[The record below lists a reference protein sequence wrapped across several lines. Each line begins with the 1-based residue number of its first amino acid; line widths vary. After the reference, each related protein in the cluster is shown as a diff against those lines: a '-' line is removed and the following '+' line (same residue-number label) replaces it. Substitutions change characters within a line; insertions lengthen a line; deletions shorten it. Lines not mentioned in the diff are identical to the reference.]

1 MQNLYIIGA
10 GMGHIEDLTEYAAN
24 IIKKSDI
31 VYGSA
36 RLFEQYK
43 ILNNNIYAPKYSEI
57 EETLEKEKLNNISL
71 LVSGDVLFYSI
82 AKKITEKFKDKYN
95 IELVPGIS
103 SMQYFLSALKIINHN
118 IKAVSVHGRNIS
130 PLGYV
135 SYNEYTFMLTGGENN
150 AGKIIKEIYDA
161 GLDYVYVYAGEN
173 LHCANERII
182 SGNIKDMLNYQFES
196 LTVLLIYNK
205 EYVNAANN
213 LRDSDFI
220 RGKAPMTKEDIRW
233 LSACYLG
240 IEEKDIVYDVG
251 AGTGS
256 CAIEFAGYA
265 NEGLVYA
272 IEKEDEAFELINTNK
287 RNLKRFNVISIKGTA
302 PEILHDLPA
311 PDKVFIGGSSKTI
324 KDIFKIVYEKN
335 KFVKITVT
343 AITLETLAASVD
355 AFKDYNIEPDIVCI
369 NSAKS
374 KKAGPYHMMMG
385 NNPVYIITGR
395 LYNEEEN

>member
-10 GMGHIEDLTEYAAN
+10 GMGHISDLTEYAAD
-24 IIKKSDI
+24 IIKNADV

-36 RLFEQYK
+36 RLYEQYK
-43 ILNNNIYAPKYSEI
+43 VLNTNISAPKYSEI
-57 EETLEKEKLNNISL
+57 ESVLEKETLKNTAL

-82 AKKITEKFKDKYN
+82 AKKIQEKFSNKYN

-103 SMQYFLSALKIINHN
+103 SMQYFLSKLNIINYD
-118 IKAVSVHGRNIS
+118 IKAVSMHGRNNS
-130 PLGYV
+130 CLGPV
-135 SYNEYTFMLTGGENN
+135 SYNEYTFMLTGGDKKADN
-150 AGKIIKEIYDA
+150 IINELYNA

-173 LHCANERII
+173 LHSDNERILSGKI
-182 SGNIKDMLNYQFES
+182 SEMLDYKFSS
-196 LTVLLIYNK
+196 LTVLLIHNK
-205 EYVNAANN
+205 EYVNPKTN
-213 LRDSDFI
+213 LRDNDFI

-240 IEEKDIVYDVG
+240 IDDNDIVYDVG

-256 CAIEFAGYA
+256 CAVEFAGQA
-265 NEGLVYA
+265 KDGLVYA
-272 IEKEDEAFELINTNK
+272 IEKEDEAFELININK
-287 RNLKRFNVISIKGTA
+287 KNLKRHNVISIKGAA
-302 PEILHDLPA
+302 PEILADLPA
-311 PDKVFIGGSSKTI
+311 PDKVFIGGSSKTM

-335 KFVKITVT
+335 NHVKITVT
-343 AITLETLAASVD
+343 AITLETIASAVD

-395 LYNEEEN
+395 L

>member
-10 GMGHIEDLTEYAAN
+10 GMGHISDLTEYAAD
-24 IIKKSDI
+24 IIKNADV

-36 RLFEQYK
+36 RLYEQYK
-43 ILNNNIYAPKYSEI
+43 VLNTNISAPKYSEI
-57 EETLEKEKLNNISL
+57 ESVLEKETLKNTAL

-82 AKKITEKFKDKYN
+82 AKKIQEKFSNKYN

-103 SMQYFLSALKIINHN
+103 SMQYFLSKLNIINYD
-118 IKAVSVHGRNIS
+118 IKAVSMHGRNNS
-130 PLGYV
+130 CLGPV
-135 SYNEYTFMLTGGENN
+135 SYNEYTFMLTGGDKKADN
-150 AGKIIKEIYDA
+150 IINELYNA

-173 LHCANERII
+173 LHSDNERIVSGKI
-182 SGNIKDMLNYQFES
+182 SDMLDYKFSS
-196 LTVLLIYNK
+196 LTVLLIHNK
-205 EYVNAANN
+205 EYVNPKTN
-213 LRDSDFI
+213 LRDNDFI

-240 IEEKDIVYDVG
+240 IDDNDIIYDIG

-256 CAIEFAGYA
+256 CAVEFAGHA
-265 NEGLVYA
+265 KDGLVFA
-272 IEKEDEAFELINTNK
+272 VEKEDEAFELININK
-287 RNLKRFNVISIKGTA
+287 KNLKRHNVISIKGTA
-302 PEILHDLPA
+302 PEILTDLPA
-311 PDKVFIGGSSKTI
+311 PDKVFIGGSSKTM

-335 KFVKITVT
+335 NHVKITVT
-343 AITLETLAASVD
+343 AITLETIASAVD

-395 LYNEEEN
+395 L

>member
-10 GMGHIEDLTEYAAN
+10 GMGHISDLTEYAAD
-24 IIKKSDI
+24 IIKNADI

-36 RLFEQYK
+36 RLYEQYK
-43 ILNNNIYAPKYSEI
+43 VLNTNISAPKYSEI
-57 EETLEKEKLNNISL
+57 ESVLEKDTLKNTVL

-82 AKKITEKFKDKYN
+82 AKKIQEKFNEKYN

-103 SMQYFLSALKIINHN
+103 SMQYFLSKLNIIDYNV
-118 IKAVSVHGRNIS
+118 KAVSMHGRNNS
-130 PLGYV
+130 CLGPV
-135 SYNEYTFMLTGGENN
+135 SYNEYTFMLTGGDKKADN
-150 AGKIIKEIYDA
+150 IINELYNA

-173 LHCANERII
+173 LHSDDERIVSGKI
-182 SGNIKDMLNYQFES
+182 SEMLDYKFSS
-196 LTVLLIYNK
+196 LTVLLIHNK
-205 EYVNAANN
+205 EYVNPKTN
-213 LRDSDFI
+213 LRDNDFI

-240 IEEKDIVYDVG
+240 IEDNDTVYDVG

-256 CAIEFAGYA
+256 CAIEFAGHA
-265 NEGLVYA
+265 KEGLVYA
-272 IEKEDEAFELINTNK
+272 VEKEDEAFELINTNK
-287 RNLKRFNVISIKGTA
+287 KNLKRHNVISIKGSA
-302 PEILHDLPA
+302 PEILINLPA
-311 PDKVFIGGSSKTI
+311 PDKVFIGGSSKTM

-335 KFVKITVT
+335 NHVKITVT
-343 AITLETLAASVD
+343 AITLETIAAATD

-395 LYNEEEN
+395 L

>member
-10 GMGHIEDLTEYAAN
+10 GMGHISDLTEYAAN
-24 IIKKSDI
+24 IIKNADI

-36 RLFEQYK
+36 RLYEQYK
-43 ILNNNIYAPKYSEI
+43 VLNTNISAPKYSEI
-57 EETLEKEKLNNISL
+57 EDMLEKETLKNTAL

-82 AKKITEKFKDKYN
+82 AKKIQEKFKDKYN

-103 SMQYFLSALKIINHN
+103 SMQYFLSKLNIITYN
-118 IKAVSVHGRNIS
+118 IKAVSVHGRNNS
-130 PLGYV
+130 CLGPV
-135 SYNEYTFMLTGGENN
+135 SYNEYTFILTGGDKRGEN
-150 AGKIIKEIYDA
+150 IINELYNA

-173 LHCANERII
+173 LHSDDERIV
-182 SGNIKDMLNYQFES
+182 SGKMSDMLDYKFSS
-196 LTVLLIYNK
+196 LTVLLIHNK
-205 EYVNAANN
+205 EYTNPNTN
-213 LRDSDFI
+213 LRDNDFI

-240 IEEKDIVYDVG
+240 IEDNDIVYDIG

-256 CAIEFAGYA
+256 CAIEFAGHA
-265 NEGLVYA
+265 KDGLVYA
-272 IEKEDEAFELINTNK
+272 VEKEDEAFELINLNK
-287 RNLKRFNVISIKGTA
+287 KNLKRHNVISIKGKA
-302 PEILHDLPA
+302 PEIILNIPA
-311 PDKVFIGGSSKTI
+311 PDKVFIGGSSNTM

-335 KFVKITVT
+335 NHVKITVT
-343 AITLETLAASVD
+343 AITLETISSAVT

-374 KKAGPYHMMMG
+374 KKAGAYHMMMG

-395 LYNEEEN
+395 L

>member
-10 GMGHIEDLTEYAAN
+10 GMGHISDLTEYAAD
-24 IIKKSDI
+24 IIKNADT

-36 RLFEQYK
+36 RLYEQYK
-43 ILNNNIYAPKYSEI
+43 VLNTNISAPKYSEI
-57 EETLEKEKLNNISL
+57 ESVLEKETLKNTAL

-82 AKKITEKFKDKYN
+82 AKKIQEKFSNKYN

-103 SMQYFLSALKIINHN
+103 SMQYFLSKLNIINYD
-118 IKAVSVHGRNIS
+118 IKAVSMHGRNNS
-130 PLGYV
+130 CLGPV
-135 SYNEYTFMLTGGENN
+135 SYNEYTFMLTGGDKKADNIINELYN
-150 AGKIIKEIYDA
+150 AR
-161 GLDYVYVYAGEN
+161 LDYVYVYAGEN
-173 LHCANERII
+173 LHSDNERIVSGKI
-182 SGNIKDMLNYQFES
+182 SDMLDYKFSS
-196 LTVLLIYNK
+196 LTVLLIHNK
-205 EYVNAANN
+205 EYVNPKTN
-213 LRDSDFI
+213 LRDNDFI

-240 IEEKDIVYDVG
+240 IDDNDIVYDVG

-256 CAIEFAGYA
+256 CAVEFAGHA
-265 NEGLVYA
+265 KDGLVYA
-272 IEKEDEAFELINTNK
+272 VEKEDEAFELININK
-287 RNLKRFNVISIKGTA
+287 KNLKRHNVISIKGTA
-302 PEILHDLPA
+302 PEILTDLPA
-311 PDKVFIGGSSKTI
+311 PDKVFIGGSSKTM

-335 KFVKITVT
+335 NHVKITVT
-343 AITLETLAASVD
+343 AITLETIAAAVD

-395 LYNEEEN
+395 L

>member
-10 GMGHIEDLTEYAAN
+10 GMGHISDLTEYAAD
-24 IIKKSDI
+24 IIKNADV

-36 RLFEQYK
+36 RLYEQYK
-43 ILNNNIYAPKYSEI
+43 VLNTNISAPKYSEI
-57 EETLEKEKLNNISL
+57 ESVLEKETLKNTAL

-82 AKKITEKFKDKYN
+82 AKKIHEKFSKKYN

-103 SMQYFLSALKIINHN
+103 SMQYFLSKLNIINYD
-118 IKAVSVHGRNIS
+118 IKAVSMHGRNNS
-130 PLGYV
+130 CLGPV
-135 SYNEYTFMLTGGENN
+135 SYNEYTFMLTGGDKKADN
-150 AGKIIKEIYDA
+150 IIKELYNA

-173 LHCANERII
+173 LHSENERIVSGKI
-182 SGNIKDMLNYQFES
+182 SDMLDYKFSS
-196 LTVLLIYNK
+196 LTVLLIHNK
-205 EYVNAANN
+205 EYVNPKTN
-213 LRDSDFI
+213 LRDNDFI

-240 IEEKDIVYDVG
+240 IDDNDIVYDVG

-256 CAIEFAGYA
+256 CAVEFAGHA
-265 NEGLVYA
+265 KDGLVYA
-272 IEKEDEAFELINTNK
+272 VEKEDEAFELININK
-287 RNLKRFNVISIKGTA
+287 KNLKRHNVISIKGAA
-302 PEILHDLPA
+302 PEILADLPA
-311 PDKVFIGGSSKTI
+311 PDKVFIGGSSKTM

-335 KFVKITVT
+335 NHVKITVT
-343 AITLETLAASVD
+343 AITLETIASAVD

-395 LYNEEEN
+395 L

>member
-10 GMGHIEDLTEYAAN
+10 GMGHISDLTECAAD
-24 IIKKSDI
+24 IIKNADI

-36 RLFEQYK
+36 RLYEQYK
-43 ILNNNIYAPKYSEI
+43 VLNTNISAPKYSEI
-57 EETLEKEKLNNISL
+57 ESVLEKDTLKNTVL

-82 AKKITEKFKDKYN
+82 AKKIQEKFNEKYN

-103 SMQYFLSALKIINHN
+103 SMQYFLSKLNIIDYNV
-118 IKAVSVHGRNIS
+118 KAVSMHGRNNS
-130 PLGYV
+130 CLGPV
-135 SYNEYTFMLTGGENN
+135 SYNEYTFMLTGGDKKADN
-150 AGKIIKEIYDA
+150 IINELYNA

-173 LHCANERII
+173 LHSDDERIVSGKI
-182 SGNIKDMLNYQFES
+182 SEMLDYKFSS
-196 LTVLLIYNK
+196 LTVLLIHNK
-205 EYVNAANN
+205 EYVNPKTN
-213 LRDSDFI
+213 LRDNDFI

-240 IEEKDIVYDVG
+240 IEDNDTVYDVG

-256 CAIEFAGYA
+256 CAIEFAGHA
-265 NEGLVYA
+265 KEGLVYA
-272 IEKEDEAFELINTNK
+272 VEKEDEAFELINTNK
-287 RNLKRFNVISIKGTA
+287 KNLKRHNVISIKGSA
-302 PEILHDLPA
+302 PEILINLPA
-311 PDKVFIGGSSKTI
+311 PDKVFIGGSSKTM

-335 KFVKITVT
+335 NHVKITVT
-343 AITLETLAASVD
+343 AITLETIAAATD

-395 LYNEEEN
+395 L

>member
-10 GMGHIEDLTEYAAN
+10 GMGHISDLTEYAAD
-24 IIKKSDI
+24 IIKNADV

-36 RLFEQYK
+36 RLYEQYK
-43 ILNNNIYAPKYSEI
+43 VLNTNISAPKYSEI
-57 EETLEKEKLNNISL
+57 ESVLEKETLKNTAL

-82 AKKITEKFKDKYN
+82 AKKIQEKFSNKYN

-103 SMQYFLSALKIINHN
+103 SMQYFLSKLNIINYD
-118 IKAVSVHGRNIS
+118 IKAVSMHGRNNS
-130 PLGYV
+130 CLGPV
-135 SYNEYTFMLTGGENN
+135 SYNEYTFMLTGGDKKADN
-150 AGKIIKEIYDA
+150 IINELYNA

-173 LHCANERII
+173 LHSDNERILSGKI
-182 SGNIKDMLNYQFES
+182 SDMLDYKFSS
-196 LTVLLIYNK
+196 LTVLLIHNK
-205 EYVNAANN
+205 EYVNPKTN
-213 LRDSDFI
+213 LRDNDFI

-240 IEEKDIVYDVG
+240 IDDNDIVYDVG

-256 CAIEFAGYA
+256 CAIEFAGHA
-265 NEGLVYA
+265 KDGLVYA
-272 IEKEDEAFELINTNK
+272 VEKEDEAFELININK
-287 RNLKRFNVISIKGTA
+287 KNLKRHNVISIKGAA
-302 PEILHDLPA
+302 PEILADLPA
-311 PDKVFIGGSSKTI
+311 PDKVFIGGSSKTM

-335 KFVKITVT
+335 NHVKITVT
-343 AITLETLAASVD
+343 AITLETIASAVD
-355 AFKDYNIEPDIVCI
+355 AFKVYNIEPDIVCI

-395 LYNEEEN
+395 L

>member
-10 GMGHIEDLTEYAAN
+10 GMGHISDLTEYAAD
-24 IIKKSDI
+24 IIKNADV

-36 RLFEQYK
+36 RLYEQYEV
-43 ILNNNIYAPKYSEI
+43 LNTNISAPKYSEI
-57 EETLEKEKLNNISL
+57 ESVLEKETLKNTAL

-82 AKKITEKFKDKYN
+82 AKKIQEKFSNKYN

-103 SMQYFLSALKIINHN
+103 SMQYFLSKLNIINYD
-118 IKAVSVHGRNIS
+118 IKAVSMHGRNNS
-130 PLGYV
+130 CLGPV
-135 SYNEYTFMLTGGENN
+135 SYNEYTFMLTGGDKKADN
-150 AGKIIKEIYDA
+150 IIKELYNA

-173 LHCANERII
+173 LHSENERIVSGKI
-182 SGNIKDMLNYQFES
+182 SDMLDYKFSS
-196 LTVLLIYNK
+196 LTVLLIHNK
-205 EYVNAANN
+205 EYVNPKTN
-213 LRDSDFI
+213 LRDNDFI

-240 IEEKDIVYDVG
+240 IDDNDIVYDVG

-256 CAIEFAGYA
+256 CAVEFAGHA
-265 NEGLVYA
+265 KDGLVYA
-272 IEKEDEAFELINTNK
+272 VEKEDEAFELININK
-287 RNLKRFNVISIKGTA
+287 KNLKRHNVISIKGAA
-302 PEILHDLPA
+302 PEILADLPA
-311 PDKVFIGGSSKTI
+311 PDKVFIGGSSKTM

-335 KFVKITVT
+335 NHVKITVT
-343 AITLETLAASVD
+343 AITLETISSAVD

-395 LYNEEEN
+395 L

>member
-10 GMGHIEDLTEYAAN
+10 GMGHISDLTEYAAD
-24 IIKKSDI
+24 IIKNADT

-36 RLFEQYK
+36 RLYEQYK
-43 ILNNNIYAPKYSEI
+43 VLNTNISAPKYSEI
-57 EETLEKEKLNNISL
+57 ESVLEKETLKNTAL

-82 AKKITEKFKDKYN
+82 AKKIQEKFSNKYN

-103 SMQYFLSALKIINHN
+103 SMQYFLSKLNIINYD
-118 IKAVSVHGRNIS
+118 IKAVSMHGRNNS
-130 PLGYV
+130 CLGPV
-135 SYNEYTFMLTGGENN
+135 SYNEYTFMLTGGDKKADN
-150 AGKIIKEIYDA
+150 IINELYNA

-173 LHCANERII
+173 LHSDNERIVSGKI
-182 SGNIKDMLNYQFES
+182 SDMLDYKFSS
-196 LTVLLIYNK
+196 LTVLLIHNK
-205 EYVNAANN
+205 EYVNPKTN
-213 LRDSDFI
+213 LRDNDFI

-240 IEEKDIVYDVG
+240 IDDNDIVYDVG

-256 CAIEFAGYA
+256 CAVEFAGHA
-265 NEGLVYA
+265 KDGLVYA
-272 IEKEDEAFELINTNK
+272 VEKEDEAFELININK
-287 RNLKRFNVISIKGTA
+287 KNLKRHNVISIKGTA
-302 PEILHDLPA
+302 PEILTDLPA
-311 PDKVFIGGSSKTI
+311 PDKVFIGGSSKTM

-335 KFVKITVT
+335 NHVKITVT
-343 AITLETLAASVD
+343 AITLETIASAVD

-395 LYNEEEN
+395 L

>member
-1 MQNLYIIGA
+1 MQSLYIIGA
-10 GMGHIEDLTEYAAN
+10 GMGHISDLTEYAAD
-24 IIKKSDI
+24 IIKNADI

-36 RLFEQYK
+36 RLYEQYK
-43 ILNNNIYAPKYSEI
+43 VLNTNISAPKYSEI
-57 EETLEKEKLNNISL
+57 ESVLEKDTLKNTVL

-82 AKKITEKFKDKYN
+82 AKKIQEKFNEKYN

-103 SMQYFLSALKIINHN
+103 SMQYFLSKLNIIDYNV
-118 IKAVSVHGRNIS
+118 KAVSMHGRNNS
-130 PLGYV
+130 CLGPV
-135 SYNEYTFMLTGGENN
+135 SYNEYTFMLTGGDKKADN
-150 AGKIIKEIYDA
+150 IINELYNA

-173 LHCANERII
+173 LHSDDERIVSGKI
-182 SGNIKDMLNYQFES
+182 SEMLDYKFSS
-196 LTVLLIYNK
+196 LTVLLIHNK
-205 EYVNAANN
+205 EYVNPKTN
-213 LRDSDFI
+213 LRDNDFI

-240 IEEKDIVYDVG
+240 IEDNDTVYDVG

-256 CAIEFAGYA
+256 CAIEFAGHA
-265 NEGLVYA
+265 KEGLVYA
-272 IEKEDEAFELINTNK
+272 VEKEDEAFELINTNK
-287 RNLKRFNVISIKGTA
+287 KNLKRHNVISIKGSA
-302 PEILHDLPA
+302 PEILINLPA
-311 PDKVFIGGSSKTI
+311 PDKVFIGGSSKTM

-335 KFVKITVT
+335 NHVKITVT
-343 AITLETLAASVD
+343 AITLETIAAATD

-395 LYNEEEN
+395 L

>member
-10 GMGHIEDLTEYAAN
+10 GMGHISDLTEYAAD
-24 IIKKSDI
+24 IIKNADI

-36 RLFEQYK
+36 RLYEQYK
-43 ILNNNIYAPKYSEI
+43 VLNTNISAPKYSEI
-57 EETLEKEKLNNISL
+57 ESVFEKETLKNTAL

-82 AKKITEKFKDKYN
+82 AKKIQEKFSNKYN

-103 SMQYFLSALKIINHN
+103 SMQYFLSKLNIINYD
-118 IKAVSVHGRNIS
+118 IKAVSMHGRNNS
-130 PLGYV
+130 CLGPV
-135 SYNEYTFMLTGGENN
+135 SYNEYTFMLTGGDKKADN
-150 AGKIIKEIYDA
+150 IINELYNA

-173 LHCANERII
+173 LHSDNERIVSGKI
-182 SGNIKDMLNYQFES
+182 SDMLDYQFSS
-196 LTVLLIYNK
+196 LTVLLIHNK
-205 EYVNAANN
+205 EYVNPKTN
-213 LRDSDFI
+213 LRDNDFI

-240 IEEKDIVYDVG
+240 IDDNDIVYDIG

-256 CAIEFAGYA
+256 CAIEFAGHA
-265 NEGLVYA
+265 KDGLVFA
-272 IEKEDEAFELINTNK
+272 VEKEDEAFELININK
-287 RNLKRFNVISIKGTA
+287 KNLKRHNVISIKGAA
-302 PEILHDLPA
+302 PEILADLPA
-311 PDKVFIGGSSKTI
+311 PDKVFIGGSSKTM

-335 KFVKITVT
+335 NHVKITVT
-343 AITLETLAASVD
+343 AITLETIASAVD

-395 LYNEEEN
+395 L

>member
-10 GMGHIEDLTEYAAN
+10 GMGHISDLTEYAAD
-24 IIKKSDI
+24 IIKNADT

-36 RLFEQYK
+36 RLYEQYK
-43 ILNNNIYAPKYSEI
+43 VLNTNISAPKYSEI
-57 EETLEKEKLNNISL
+57 ESVLEKETLKNTAL

-82 AKKITEKFKDKYN
+82 AKKIQEKFSNKYN

-103 SMQYFLSALKIINHN
+103 SMQYFLSKLNIINYD
-118 IKAVSVHGRNIS
+118 IKAVSMHGRNNS
-130 PLGYV
+130 CLGPV
-135 SYNEYTFMLTGGENN
+135 SYNEYTFMLTGGDKKADN
-150 AGKIIKEIYDA
+150 IINELYNA

-173 LHCANERII
+173 LHSDNERIVSGKI
-182 SGNIKDMLNYQFES
+182 SDMLDYKFSS
-196 LTVLLIYNK
+196 LTVLLIHNK
-205 EYVNAANN
+205 EYVNSKTN
-213 LRDSDFI
+213 LRDNDFI

-240 IEEKDIVYDVG
+240 IDDNDIVYDIG

-256 CAIEFAGYA
+256 CAVEFAGHA
-265 NEGLVYA
+265 KDGLVYA
-272 IEKEDEAFELINTNK
+272 VEKEDEAFELININK
-287 RNLKRFNVISIKGTA
+287 KNLKRHNVISIKGTA
-302 PEILHDLPA
+302 PEILTDLPA
-311 PDKVFIGGSSKTI
+311 PDKVFIGGSSKTM

-335 KFVKITVT
+335 NHVKITVT
-343 AITLETLAASVD
+343 AITLETIASAVD

-395 LYNEEEN
+395 L

>member
-10 GMGHIEDLTEYAAN
+10 GMGHISDLTEYASN
-24 IIKKSDI
+24 LIKNADT

-36 RLFEQYK
+36 RLYEQYK
-43 ILNNNIYAPKYSEI
+43 ILNKNISAPKYSEI
-57 EETLEKEKLNNISL
+57 EDCLEKETAKETVI

-82 AKKITEKFKDKYN
+82 AKKLQERFNSQYN

-103 SMQYFLSALKIINHN
+103 SMQYFLSKLNIINYN
-118 IKAVSVHGRNIS
+118 IKSLSMHGRDNS
-130 PLGYV
+130 CLGAV
-135 SYNEYTFMLTGGENN
+135 SYNEYTFILTGGDKRGEN
-150 AGKIIKEIYDA
+150 IINEIYNA
-161 GLDYVYVYAGEN
+161 GLDYVDVYAGEN
-173 LHCANERII
+173 LHSSEERII
-182 SGNIKDMLNYQFES
+182 SGSIKEMLEYKFSS
-196 LTVLLIYNK
+196 LTVLLIHNK
-205 EYVNAANN
+205 EYTNPKTH
-213 LRDSDFI
+213 LKDSDFI

-240 IEEKDIVYDVG
+240 IEDSDIVYDIG

-256 CAIEFAGYA
+256 CAIEFAGQA
-265 NEGLVYA
+265 KDGLVYA
-272 IEKEDEAFELINTNK
+272 IEKEDEAFDLININK
-287 RNLKRFNVISIKGTA
+287 KNLKRHNVISIKGAA
-302 PEILHDLPA
+302 PEILENLPV
-311 PDKVFIGGSSKTI
+311 PDKVFIGGSSKTM

-335 KFVKITVT
+335 NHVKITVT
-343 AITLETLAASVD
+343 AITLETISSAVD

-395 LYNEEEN
+395 L

>member
-10 GMGHIEDLTEYAAN
+10 GMGHISDLTEYAAD
-24 IIKKSDI
+24 IIKNADI

-36 RLFEQYK
+36 RLYEQYK
-43 ILNNNIYAPKYSEI
+43 VLNTNISAPKYSEI
-57 EETLEKEKLNNISL
+57 ESVLEKDTLKNTVL

-82 AKKITEKFKDKYN
+82 AKKIQEKFNEKYN

-103 SMQYFLSALKIINHN
+103 SMQYFLSKLNIIDYNV
-118 IKAVSVHGRNIS
+118 KAVSMHGRNNS
-130 PLGYV
+130 CLGPV
-135 SYNEYTFMLTGGENN
+135 SYNEYTFMLTGGDKKADN
-150 AGKIIKEIYDA
+150 IINELYNA

-173 LHCANERII
+173 LHSDDERIVSGKI
-182 SGNIKDMLNYQFES
+182 SEMLDYKFSS
-196 LTVLLIYNK
+196 LTVLLIHNK
-205 EYVNAANN
+205 EYVNPKTN
-213 LRDSDFI
+213 LRDNDFI

-240 IEEKDIVYDVG
+240 IEDNDTVYDVG

-256 CAIEFAGYA
+256 CAIEFAGHA
-265 NEGLVYA
+265 KEGLVYA
-272 IEKEDEAFELINTNK
+272 VEKEDEAFELINTNK
-287 RNLKRFNVISIKGTA
+287 KNLKRHNVISIKGSA
-302 PEILHDLPA
+302 PEILINLPA
-311 PDKVFIGGSSKTI
+311 PDKVFIGGSSKTM

-335 KFVKITVT
+335 NHVKITVT
-343 AITLETLAASVD
+343 AITLETIVAATD

-395 LYNEEEN
+395 L

>member
-10 GMGHIEDLTEYAAN
+10 GMGHISDLTEYAAD
-24 IIKKSDI
+24 IIKNADI

-36 RLFEQYK
+36 RLYEQYK
-43 ILNNNIYAPKYSEI
+43 VLNTNISAPKYSEI
-57 EETLEKEKLNNISL
+57 ESVLEKDTLKNTVL

-82 AKKITEKFKDKYN
+82 AKKIQEKFNEKYN

-103 SMQYFLSALKIINHN
+103 SMQYFLSKLNIIDYNV
-118 IKAVSVHGRNIS
+118 KAVSMHGRNNS
-130 PLGYV
+130 CLGPV
-135 SYNEYTFMLTGGENN
+135 SYNEYTFMLTGGDKKADN
-150 AGKIIKEIYDA
+150 IINELYNA

-173 LHCANERII
+173 LHSDDERIVSGKI
-182 SGNIKDMLNYQFES
+182 SKMLDYKFSS
-196 LTVLLIYNK
+196 LTVLLIHNK
-205 EYVNAANN
+205 EYVNPKTN
-213 LRDSDFI
+213 LRDNDFI

-240 IEEKDIVYDVG
+240 IEDNDTVYDVG

-256 CAIEFAGYA
+256 CAIEFAGHA
-265 NEGLVYA
+265 KEGLVYA
-272 IEKEDEAFELINTNK
+272 VEKEDEAFELINTNK
-287 RNLKRFNVISIKGTA
+287 KNLKRHNVISIKGSA
-302 PEILHDLPA
+302 PEILINLPA
-311 PDKVFIGGSSKTI
+311 PDKVFIGGSSKTM

-335 KFVKITVT
+335 NHVKITVT
-343 AITLETLAASVD
+343 AITLETIAAATD

-395 LYNEEEN
+395 L

>member
-10 GMGHIEDLTEYAAN
+10 GMGHISDLTEYAAD
-24 IIKKSDI
+24 IIKNANT

-36 RLFEQYK
+36 RLYEQYK
-43 ILNNNIYAPKYSEI
+43 VLNTNISAPKYSEI
-57 EETLEKEKLNNISL
+57 ESVLEKETLKKTVL

-82 AKKITEKFKDKYN
+82 AKKIQEKFSNKYN

-103 SMQYFLSALKIINHN
+103 SMQYFLSKLNIINYD
-118 IKAVSVHGRNIS
+118 IKAVSMHGRNNS
-130 PLGYV
+130 CLGPV
-135 SYNEYTFMLTGGENN
+135 SYNEYTFMLTGGDKKADN
-150 AGKIIKEIYDA
+150 IINELYNA

-173 LHCANERII
+173 LHSENERIVSGKI
-182 SGNIKDMLNYQFES
+182 SDMLDYKFSS
-196 LTVLLIYNK
+196 LTVLLIHNK
-205 EYVNAANN
+205 EYVNPKTN
-213 LRDSDFI
+213 LRDNDFI

-240 IEEKDIVYDVG
+240 IDDNDIVYDIG

-256 CAIEFAGYA
+256 CAIEFAGHA
-265 NEGLVYA
+265 KDGLVFA
-272 IEKEDEAFELINTNK
+272 VEKEDEAFELININK
-287 RNLKRFNVISIKGTA
+287 KNLKRHNVISIKGSA
-302 PEILHDLPA
+302 PEILADLPA
-311 PDKVFIGGSSKTI
+311 PDKVFIGGSSKTM

-335 KFVKITVT
+335 NHVKITVT
-343 AITLETLAASVD
+343 AITLETIASAVD

-395 LYNEEEN
+395 L

>member
-10 GMGHIEDLTEYAAN
+10 GMGHISDLTEYAAD
-24 IIKKSDI
+24 IIKNADI

-36 RLFEQYK
+36 RLYEQYK
-43 ILNNNIYAPKYSEI
+43 VLNTNISAPKYSEI
-57 EETLEKEKLNNISL
+57 ESVLEKDTLKNTVL

-82 AKKITEKFKDKYN
+82 AKKIQEKFNEKYN

-103 SMQYFLSALKIINHN
+103 SMQYFLSKLNIIDYNV
-118 IKAVSVHGRNIS
+118 KAVSMHGRNNS
-130 PLGYV
+130 YLGPV
-135 SYNEYTFMLTGGENN
+135 SYNEYTFMLTGGDKKADN
-150 AGKIIKEIYDA
+150 IINELYNA

-173 LHCANERII
+173 LHSDDERIVSGKI
-182 SGNIKDMLNYQFES
+182 SEMLDYKFSS
-196 LTVLLIYNK
+196 LTVLLIHNK
-205 EYVNAANN
+205 EYVNPKTN
-213 LRDSDFI
+213 LRDNDFI

-240 IEEKDIVYDVG
+240 IEDNDTVYDVG

-256 CAIEFAGYA
+256 CAIEFAGHA
-265 NEGLVYA
+265 KEGLVYA
-272 IEKEDEAFELINTNK
+272 VEKEDEAFELINTNK
-287 RNLKRFNVISIKGTA
+287 KNLKRHNVISIKGSA
-302 PEILHDLPA
+302 PEILINLPA
-311 PDKVFIGGSSKTI
+311 PDKVFIGGSSKTM

-335 KFVKITVT
+335 NHVKITVT
-343 AITLETLAASVD
+343 AITLETIAAATD

-395 LYNEEEN
+395 L

>member
-10 GMGHIEDLTEYAAN
+10 GMGHISDLTEYAAD
-24 IIKKSDI
+24 IIKNADV

-36 RLFEQYK
+36 RLYEQYK
-43 ILNNNIYAPKYSEI
+43 VLNTNISAPKYSEI
-57 EETLEKEKLNNISL
+57 ESVLEKETLKNTAL

-82 AKKITEKFKDKYN
+82 AKKIHEKFSKKYN

-103 SMQYFLSALKIINHN
+103 SMQYFLSKLNIINYD
-118 IKAVSVHGRNIS
+118 IKAVSMHGRNNS
-130 PLGYV
+130 CLGPV
-135 SYNEYTFMLTGGENN
+135 SYNEYTFMLTGGDKKADN
-150 AGKIIKEIYDA
+150 IIKELYNA

-173 LHCANERII
+173 LHSENERIVSGKI
-182 SGNIKDMLNYQFES
+182 SDMLDYKFSS
-196 LTVLLIYNK
+196 LTVLLIHNK
-205 EYVNAANN
+205 EYVNPKTN
-213 LRDSDFI
+213 LRDNDFI

-240 IEEKDIVYDVG
+240 IDDNDIVYDVG

-256 CAIEFAGYA
+256 CAVEFAGHA
-265 NEGLVYA
+265 KDGLVYA
-272 IEKEDEAFELINTNK
+272 VEKEDEAFELININK
-287 RNLKRFNVISIKGTA
+287 KNLKRHNVISIKGAA
-302 PEILHDLPA
+302 PEILADLPA
-311 PDKVFIGGSSKTI
+311 PDKVFIGGSSKTM

-335 KFVKITVT
+335 NHVKITVT
-343 AITLETLAASVD
+343 AITLETISSAVD

-395 LYNEEEN
+395 L

>member
-1 MQNLYIIGA
+1 MKNLYIIGA
-10 GMGHIEDLTEYAAN
+10 GMGHISDLTEYAAD
-24 IIKKSDI
+24 IIKNADI

-36 RLFEQYK
+36 RLYEQYK
-43 ILNNNIYAPKYSEI
+43 VLNTNISAPKYSEI
-57 EETLEKEKLNNISL
+57 ESVLEKDTLKNTVL

-82 AKKITEKFKDKYN
+82 AKKIQEKFNEKYN

-103 SMQYFLSALKIINHN
+103 SMQYFLSKLNIIDYNV
-118 IKAVSVHGRNIS
+118 KAVSMHGRNNS
-130 PLGYV
+130 CLGPV
-135 SYNEYTFMLTGGENN
+135 SYNEYTFMLTGGDKKADN
-150 AGKIIKEIYDA
+150 IINELYNA

-173 LHCANERII
+173 LHSDDERIVSGKI
-182 SGNIKDMLNYQFES
+182 SEMLDYKFSS
-196 LTVLLIYNK
+196 LTVLLIHNK
-205 EYVNAANN
+205 EYVNPKTN
-213 LRDSDFI
+213 LRDNDFI

-240 IEEKDIVYDVG
+240 IEDNDTVYDVG

-256 CAIEFAGYA
+256 CAIEFAGHA
-265 NEGLVYA
+265 KDGLVYA
-272 IEKEDEAFELINTNK
+272 VEKEDEAFELINTNK
-287 RNLKRFNVISIKGTA
+287 KNLKRHNVISIKGSA
-302 PEILHDLPA
+302 PEILINLPA
-311 PDKVFIGGSSKTI
+311 PDKVFIGGSSKTM

-335 KFVKITVT
+335 NHVKITVT
-343 AITLETLAASVD
+343 AITLETIAAATD

-395 LYNEEEN
+395 L

>member
-10 GMGHIEDLTEYAAN
+10 GMGHISDLTEYAAD
-24 IIKKSDI
+24 IIKNADI

-36 RLFEQYK
+36 RLYEQYK
-43 ILNNNIYAPKYSEI
+43 VLNTNISAPKYSEI
-57 EETLEKEKLNNISL
+57 ESVLEKDTLKNTVL

-82 AKKITEKFKDKYN
+82 AKKIQEKFNEKYN

-103 SMQYFLSALKIINHN
+103 SMQYFLSKLNIIDYNV
-118 IKAVSVHGRNIS
+118 KAVSMHGRNNS
-130 PLGYV
+130 CLGPV
-135 SYNEYTFMLTGGENN
+135 SYNEYTFMLTGGDKKADN
-150 AGKIIKEIYDA
+150 IINELYNA

-173 LHCANERII
+173 LHSDDERIVSGKI
-182 SGNIKDMLNYQFES
+182 SDMLDYKFSS
-196 LTVLLIYNK
+196 LTVLLIHNK
-205 EYVNAANN
+205 EYVNPKTN
-213 LRDSDFI
+213 LRDNDFI

-240 IEEKDIVYDVG
+240 IEDNDIVYDVG

-256 CAIEFAGYA
+256 CAIEFAGHA
-265 NEGLVYA
+265 KEGLVYA
-272 IEKEDEAFELINTNK
+272 VEKEDEAFELINTNK
-287 RNLKRFNVISIKGTA
+287 KNLKRHNVISIKGSA
-302 PEILHDLPA
+302 PEILINLPA
-311 PDKVFIGGSSKTI
+311 PDKVFIGGSSKTM

-335 KFVKITVT
+335 NHVKITVT
-343 AITLETLAASVD
+343 AITLETIAAATD

-395 LYNEEEN
+395 L

>member
-10 GMGHIEDLTEYAAN
+10 GMGHISDLTEYAAD
-24 IIKKSDI
+24 IIKNADI

-36 RLFEQYK
+36 RLYEQYK
-43 ILNNNIYAPKYSEI
+43 VLNKNISAPKYSEI
-57 EETLEKEKLNNISL
+57 ESVLEKETLKNTVL

-82 AKKITEKFKDKYN
+82 AKKIQEKFNEKYN

-103 SMQYFLSALKIINHN
+103 SMQYFLSKLNIIDYN
-118 IKAVSVHGRNIS
+118 IKAVSMHGRNNS
-130 PLGYV
+130 CLGPV
-135 SYNEYTFMLTGGENN
+135 SYNEYTFMLTGGDKKAEN
-150 AGKIIKEIYDA
+150 IINELYNA

-173 LHCANERII
+173 LHSDDERIVSGKI
-182 SGNIKDMLNYQFES
+182 SDMLDYEFSS
-196 LTVLLIYNK
+196 LTVLLIHNK
-205 EYVNAANN
+205 EYVNPKTN
-213 LRDSDFI
+213 LRDNDFI

-240 IEEKDIVYDVG
+240 IEDNDIIYDVG

-256 CAIEFAGYA
+256 CAIEFAGHA
-265 NEGLVYA
+265 KDGLVYA
-272 IEKEDEAFELINTNK
+272 VEKEDEAFELINTNK
-287 RNLKRFNVISIKGTA
+287 KNLKRHNVISIKGSA
-302 PEILHDLPA
+302 PEILINLPA
-311 PDKVFIGGSSKTI
+311 PDKVFIGGSSKTM

-335 KFVKITVT
+335 NHVKITVT
-343 AITLETLAASVD
+343 AITLETIAAAVD

-395 LYNEEEN
+395 L

>member
-10 GMGHIEDLTEYAAN
+10 GMGHISDLTEYAAD
-24 IIKKSDI
+24 IIKNADI

-36 RLFEQYK
+36 RLYEQYK
-43 ILNNNIYAPKYSEI
+43 VLNTNISAPKYSEI
-57 EETLEKEKLNNISL
+57 ESVLEKDTLKNTVL

-82 AKKITEKFKDKYN
+82 AKKIQEKFNEKYN

-103 SMQYFLSALKIINHN
+103 SMQYFLSKLNIIDYNV
-118 IKAVSVHGRNIS
+118 KAVSMHGRNNS
-130 PLGYV
+130 CLGPV
-135 SYNEYTFMLTGGENN
+135 SYNEYTFMLTGGDKKADN
-150 AGKIIKEIYDA
+150 IINELYNA

-173 LHCANERII
+173 LHSDDERIVSGKI
-182 SGNIKDMLNYQFES
+182 SEMLDYQFSS
-196 LTVLLIYNK
+196 LTVLLIHNK
-205 EYVNAANN
+205 EYVNPKTN
-213 LRDSDFI
+213 LRDNDFI

-240 IEEKDIVYDVG
+240 IEDNDIVYDVG

-256 CAIEFAGYA
+256 CAIEFAGHA
-265 NEGLVYA
+265 KEGLVYA
-272 IEKEDEAFELINTNK
+272 VEKEDEAFELINTNK
-287 RNLKRFNVISIKGTA
+287 KNLKRHNVISIKGSA
-302 PEILHDLPA
+302 PEILINLPA
-311 PDKVFIGGSSKTI
+311 PDKVFIGGSSKTM

-335 KFVKITVT
+335 NHVKITVT
-343 AITLETLAASVD
+343 AITLETIAAATD

-395 LYNEEEN
+395 L